1 MLTLLTESSEGSKED
16 SIYLKLEIL
25 VDPESELISEPL
37 SSANRQSPETEH
49 PNYDDDGNEFEQKE
63 SWNLE
68 RQKELSS
75 EGSDSAKKVDP
86 TNEHLTDEK
95 SKQIKDCDL
104 ETKKDLSSEG
114 SDSAKEV
121 DPTNKHLTD
130 EKSKQIKDCDLEN
143 EKELSSEGS
152 KSTNEEVL
160 PKINFDDSYV
170 CLDCNNRLLF
180 DSDMLSG

>member
-1 MLTLLTESSEGSKED
+1 MFTLLTESSESSKED

-37 SSANRQSPETEH
+37 SSANPQSPETEH
-49 PNYDDDGNEFEQKE
+49 PIYNDEDEFEQKE

-68 RQKELSS
+68 KEKELGS
-75 EGSDSAKKVDP
+75 EGS
-86 TNEHLTDEK
+86 N
-95 SKQIKDCDL
+95 
-104 ETKKDLSSEG
+104 
-114 SDSAKEV
+114 SAKEV
-121 DPTNKHLTD
+121 DPSNKHLTD
-130 EKSKQIKDCDLEN
+130 EKSNQIKDCDLEK

-170 CLDCNNRLLF
+170 CLDCNNKLLF

>member
-1 MLTLLTESSEGSKED
+1 MFTLLTESSESSKED

-37 SSANRQSPETEH
+37 RSANPQSPETEH
-49 PNYDDDGNEFEQKE
+49 PNYDDDEDEFEQKE

-68 RQKELSS
+68 KEKDLSL

-95 SKQIKDCDL
+95 S
-104 ETKKDLSSEG
+104 
-114 SDSAKEV
+114 
-121 DPTNKHLTD
+121 N
-130 EKSKQIKDCDLEN
+130 QIKDCDLEN
-143 EKELSSEGS
+143 ETELSSEGS
-152 KSTNEEVL
+152 KSTNEDPTNKRLTDEKSKDCDLEKEKELSSEGSHSANEEVL

>member
-1 MLTLLTESSEGSKED
+1 MISESSEVSKDD

-37 SSANRQSPETEH
+37 SSANPQSPETEH
-49 PNYDDDGNEFEQKE
+49 PNYNDDEDEDEFEQKE

-68 RQKELSS
+68 KEKDFSS

-95 SKQIKDCDL
+95 S
-104 ETKKDLSSEG
+104 
-114 SDSAKEV
+114 
-121 DPTNKHLTD
+121 N
-130 EKSKQIKDCDLEN
+130 QIKDCDLEN
-143 EKELSSEGS
+143 ETELSSEGS
-152 KSTNEEVL
+152 KSGKEEVL
-160 PKINFDDSYV
+160 PKINFDDRYV

>member
-1 MLTLLTESSEGSKED
+1 MLTLLTESSEVSKDD

-37 SSANRQSPETEH
+37 SSANPQSPETEH
-49 PNYDDDGNEFEQKE
+49 PNYDDDEDEFEQKE

-68 RQKELSS
+68 KEKELSS
-75 EGSDSAKKVDP
+75 EGSDSAKEEDP

-95 SKQIKDCDL
+95 SNQIKDCNL
-104 ETKKDLSSEG
+104 EK
-114 SDSAKEV
+114 
-121 DPTNKHLTD
+121 
-130 EKSKQIKDCDLEN
+130 

-152 KSTNEEVL
+152 KSGKEEVL

-180 DSDMLSG
+180 DSDRLSG

>member
-1 MLTLLTESSEGSKED
+1 LISESSEVSKDD

-25 VDPESELISEPL
+25 VDPESEIISEPL
-37 SSANRQSPETEH
+37 SSANPQSPEAEH
-49 PNYDDDGNEFEQKE
+49 PNYNDDEDEFEQKE

-68 RQKELSS
+68 KEKELSS
-75 EGSDSAKKVDP
+75 EGSNSANEEDP
-86 TNEHLTDEK
+86 INKRLTDEK
-95 SKQIKDCDL
+95 S
-104 ETKKDLSSEG
+104 
-114 SDSAKEV
+114 
-121 DPTNKHLTD
+121 NH
-130 EKSKQIKDCDLEN
+130 IKDCDLEN

>member
-1 MLTLLTESSEGSKED
+1 MISESSEGSKED

-37 SSANRQSPETEH
+37 SSANPQSPETEH
-49 PNYDDDGNEFEQKE
+49 PNYDDDEEDEFEQKE

-68 RQKELSS
+68 RE
-75 EGSDSAKKVDP
+75 
-86 TNEHLTDEK
+86 
-95 SKQIKDCDL
+95 
-104 ETKKDLSSEG
+104 KDLSSEG
-114 SDSAKEV
+114 SNSAKEE
-121 DPTNKHLTD
+121 DATNEHL
-130 EKSKQIKDCDLEN
+130 KDKLIEQKKVCD
-143 EKELSSEGS
+143 SEISCEGFHS
-152 KSTNEEVL
+152 ANEEVL